1 MKNLPRFLFRCSL
14 LAFAPVAAN
23 AAGTYYT
30 GGYQSPQQQR
40 YNTTAYSSPRAGY
53 NTNGYNNYN
62 SANSSVRYNAGGNW
76 GGAQQQPQQRA
87 QLATQNQTKSQ
98 TASNQKKG
106 NGFFLNAGLS
116 KEYAQWQFEMKES
129 NSILHYD
136 NIDWYVFDITGG
148 YDFDLG
154 NTKMRVDAGFKY
166 GIQGGE
172 SKMVDDDITNGGFL
186 LTTWV
191 DTQNKFIGDQIG
203 HALSVGTSKDGSMMG
218 FNVGVGLTD
227 FFKIGNVR
235 FTPSVGYRYLKYKL
249 ETKSNYGL
257 SVDTAK
263 CVQVPGSDEIQCNPA
278 IVLHD
283 TNGAEIILWDIDVA
297 DNGFWKVPTGVDGI
311 DPGQTYYYEQP
322 GTSHSYEV
330 DWTGPYLAMDM
341 DYVINQNNAVNGRV
355 ELGLPAYNAE
365 GDQPYRFDWAHPKS
379 VEDTGGM
386 GDAFHIGLG
395 ANWTTAITDAV
406 SLSIGVTYDYYTVSG
421 ADAKTYLNSSY
432 YNELYQDRVDKWDS
446 SKGDIL
452 GDDTQNGDPIA
463 VNIKNLESECPG
475 WVCSSGGEIESFY
488 KSMGIRVGINALF

>member
-1 MKNLPRFLFRCSL
+1 MKNLPRFLFGCSVF
-14 LAFAPVAAN
+14 AFAPIAAN

-30 GGYQSPQQQR
+30 GNYQSPQQQR
-40 YNTTAYSSPRAGY
+40 YNTTAYSSPRVGY

-62 SANSSVRYNAGGNW
+62 NANSSVRYNAVGNW
-76 GGAQQQPQQRA
+76 GGAQQQPQTSRA
-87 QLATQNQTKSQ
+87 QRTTQNQTKSQ
-98 TASNQKKG
+98 SSGQKKG
-106 NGFFLNAGLS
+106 NGFYLDAGLS

-136 NIDWYVFDITGG
+136 NLDWYVFDITGG

-154 NTKMRVDAGFKY
+154 NATLRVDAGFKY
-166 GIQGGE
+166 GIQGSE

-227 FFKIGNVR
+227 FFSIGNVR

-263 CVQVPGSDEIQCNPA
+263 CVQVPGSDEVQCNPA
-278 IVLHD
+278 IVLHYPD
-283 TNGAEIILWDIDVA
+283 GTEAILWDVDVGA
-297 DNGFWKVPTGVDGI
+297 DGFWNVSGIDGI

-330 DWTGPYLAMDM
+330 DWAGPYLALDM

-379 VEDTGGM
+379 VEDKGGM

-406 SLSIGVTYDYYTVSG
+406 SLSIGLTYDYYTVSG
-421 ADAKTYLNSSY
+421 ADAKTYLNGNY
-432 YNELYQDRVDKWDS
+432 YTELYQSRVDAWGS
-446 SKGDIL
+446 NPEDIL
-452 GDDTQNGDPIA
+452 GDNGDTIA
-463 VNIKNLESECPG
+463 KNIKNLESECPG
-475 WVCSSGGEIESFY
+475 WVCSSGGEIDSFY
-488 KSMGIRVGINALF
+488 KSMGIRVGVNALF